1 MWRWVDSSPFVRKE
15 KHETQSVRSR
25 DSSFSRPPPA
35 RSSSGNP
42 SITRTT
48 APRFR
53 VISSYDDAV
62 KGKRPGVLVVH
73 EWWGLNDYAKK
84 RADDLARMGY
94 VAFAADMYGKG
105 VVTTDAKKAGELA
118 RPFYGTPLMRTRAR
132 AGYDV
137 LVKHELVDPARTAAI
152 GFCFGGT
159 TALELAYSGAPLAG
173 AVSFHGNLTS
183 PKPEDYPNIKASVLV
198 CHGAD
203 DSFVAPADIDAF
215 EKAMREAHTDWLMV
229 SYSGAVHAFTN
240 PDAGKAGLQGVAYN
254 EKAAL
259 RSWSHMKTF
268 FDEIFARR

>member
-1 MWRWVDSSPFVRKE
+1 MKRSLLVLALIVLATAARAELVGKPVDYTHDGAALQGYLV
-15 KHETQSVRSR
+15 
-25 DSSFSRPPPA
+25 
-35 RSSSGNP
+35 
-42 SITRTT
+42 
-48 APRFR
+48 
-53 VISSYDDAV
+53 YDDAV

-105 VVTTDAKKAGELA
+105 VVTTDAKKASELA

-137 LVKHELVDPARTAAI
+137 LAKHELVDPARTAAI

-159 TALELAYSGAPLAG
+159 TALELAYSGAPLSG
-173 AVSFHGNLTS
+173 VVSFHGNLAAPT
-183 PKPEDYPNIKASVLV
+183 PEDYPNIKASILV

-203 DSFVAPADIDAF
+203 DTFIAPADIDAF
-215 EKAMREAHTDWLMV
+215 EKAMRDARTDWMMT
-229 SYSGAVHAFTN
+229 SYGGAVHAFTN
-240 PDAGKAGLQGVAYN
+240 PDAGTFGIQGIAYN

-259 RSWSHMKTF
+259 RSWAEMKTF

>member
-1 MWRWVDSSPFVRKE
+1 MKRSLIVLVLLVVATAARAELVGKPVDYTHDGVAL
-15 KHETQSVRSR
+15 QGYIV
-25 DSSFSRPPPA
+25 
-35 RSSSGNP
+35 
-42 SITRTT
+42 
-48 APRFR
+48 
-53 VISSYDDAV
+53 YDNAV
-62 KGKRPGVLVVH
+62 KGKRPGVLVIH

-105 VVTTDAKKAGELA
+105 VVTNDASKASELA

-159 TALELAYSGAPLAG
+159 TALELAYSGAPIVG
-173 AVSFHGNLTS
+173 AVSFHGSLPA
-183 PKPEDYPNIKASVLV
+183 PKPEDYPNIKASILA

-203 DSFVAPADIDAF
+203 DTFVKPEDIAAF
-215 EKAMREAHTDWLMV
+215 EKAMRDSKADWSMT
-229 SYSGAVHAFTN
+229 SYGGAVHSFTN
-240 PDAGKAGLQGVAYN
+240 PDAGKAGIPGVAYN

-259 RSWSHMKTF
+259 RSWAQMKTF

>member
-1 MWRWVDSSPFVRKE
+1 MKRILIVLALVALAGA
-15 KHETQSVRSR
+15 
-25 DSSFSRPPPA
+25 A
-35 RSSSGNP
+35 RAEIVSKALDYAHDGV
-42 SITRTT
+42 
-48 APRFR
+48 ALQGYL
-53 VISSYDDAV
+53 VYDDAV
-62 KGKRPGVLVVH
+62 TGKRPGVLVVP

-94 VAFAADMYGKG
+94 VALAADMYGKG

-118 RPFYGTPLMRTRAR
+118 GQFYGSPLMRTRAR

-137 LVKHELVDPARTAAI
+137 LAKHELVDPERTAAI

-159 TALELAYSGAPLAG
+159 TVLELAYSGAPLAG
-173 AVSFHGNLTS
+173 VVSFHGSLPA
-183 PKPEDYPNIKASVLV
+183 PKAEDYPNIKASILA

-203 DSFVAPADIDAF
+203 DSFVKPEGIAAF
-215 EKAMREAHTDWLMV
+215 ENALRESKADWLV
-229 SYSGAVHAFTN
+229 ASYGGAVHSFTN
-240 PDAGKAGLQGVAYN
+240 PDAGKAGIPGVAYN